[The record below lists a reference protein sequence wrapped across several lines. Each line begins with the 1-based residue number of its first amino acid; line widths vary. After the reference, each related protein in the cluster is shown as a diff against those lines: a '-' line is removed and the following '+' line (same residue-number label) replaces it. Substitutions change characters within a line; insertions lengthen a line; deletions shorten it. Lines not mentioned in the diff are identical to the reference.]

1 VSRRFL
7 EHVLLF
13 SMLGF
18 LSALVLQT
26 AVRTWMIGASDMF
39 TDFDAFYVAG
49 GFFLEGRLADA
60 YDVAIMTARQSEI
73 AGESIFM
80 PWTYPPQFN
89 FVTGLLA
96 LGERGLSYA
105 VFTFTTGLFFL
116 LVLYRLAHRDTV
128 VVLLT
133 VFPGLAMTAVCGQNG
148 FFTAGLIGA
157 FCLLSLRGRPSAGLP
172 LGLMVIKP
180 HLAVGLGCLVLF
192 ARQWRVLAI
201 ALAVVAAT
209 SVASGVILGMEVWT
223 AFLEATRTAGDNM
236 EAGLYQM
243 FRMTSVYAALHTM
256 GASAEVALAIHAGVA
271 LLAVASIAWAL
282 RLGWSG
288 ARLLGVSVLA
298 SLAISPYNYDYDMPA
313 LAIAIALLAPCLMR
327 HASRSERIM
336 LLFSG
341 WLCTGWGW
349 ATYIFFHDDTAFDA
363 REWLSLGGVGFCLL
377 WITTWRVLMRA
388 HAAETGPVG
397 RVSHVTVRSAG
408 TT

>member
-1 VSRRFL
+1 
-7 EHVLLF
+7 
-13 SMLGF
+13 
-18 LSALVLQT
+18 
-26 AVRTWMIGASDMF
+26 
-39 TDFDAFYVAG
+39 
-49 GFFLEGRLADA
+49 
-60 YDVAIMTARQSEI
+60 MTARQSEI

-96 LGERGLSYA
+96 LGERGLSYGI
-105 VFTFTTGLFFL
+105 FTFATGIFFL
-116 LVLYRLAHRDTV
+116 LVLSRLAHRDTV
-128 VVLLT
+128 SALLI

-148 FFTAGLIGA
+148 FLTAGLIGL
-157 FCLLSLRGRPSAGLP
+157 FCLLSLRGQASAGLP

-180 HLAVGLGCLVLF
+180 HLAVGLGCLSLF
-192 ARQWRVLAI
+192 ARQWRVLAV

-209 SVASGVILGMEVWT
+209 SVASGVIFGKEVWT
-223 AFLEATRTAGDNM
+223 AFLDATEAAGDNM
-236 EAGLYQM
+236 EAGLYPL
-243 FRMTSVYAALHTM
+243 FRMTSVYAALYTI
-256 GASAEVALAIHAGVA
+256 GAPAAVALAVHSGVA
-271 LLAVASIAWAL
+271 LLAVASIAGAL
-282 RLGWSG
+282 HLGWSG

-313 LAIAIALLAPCLMR
+313 LAIAIALLAPCVLR
-327 HASRSERIM
+327 HSSVVERIM
-336 LLFSG
+336 LLSCG

-349 ATYIFFHDDTAFDA
+349 AMYVFLVEPGTPYDA